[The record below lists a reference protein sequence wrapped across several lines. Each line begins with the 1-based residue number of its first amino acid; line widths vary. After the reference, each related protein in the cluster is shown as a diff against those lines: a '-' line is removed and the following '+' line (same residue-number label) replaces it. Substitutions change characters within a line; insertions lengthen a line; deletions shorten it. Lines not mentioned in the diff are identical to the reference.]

1 MSDHPPP
8 RRRFQFRLRTLM
20 IGVTVFCLAAGWL
33 LSQASIVW
41 ERKALLKRAPVWGV
55 DDNDAGVSSV
65 RHWFGDAGIGLIQLD
80 ASASDDEL
88 AQYRAAFPEASVFRA
103 PVLPL
108 PRNPASQRPVFIR
121 RSATILTTPR

>member
-1 MSDHPPP
+1 
-8 RRRFQFRLRTLM
+8 M

-88 AQYRAAFPEASVFRA
+88 AQYRAAFPEASIFRA
-103 PVLPL
+103 PVSPL
-108 PRNPASQRPVFIR
+108 PRQTSQRPVMIR
-121 RSATILTTPR
+121 RSATILRTPR